1 MLWWS
6 AQHSPLLFFLLAR
19 LVVLTR
25 RRCHLPCA
33 PQRAHANDPALHTDK
48 TMFSWGSLA
57 PKMQRGG
64 DCCVDHGFAR
74 QGLSAAWIWETAL
87 MKASRAPEDPRFHCL
102 LLSPCSAGRRSR
114 GRPPMARSTCC
125 ASCQVRLCCL
135 HFKSFE
141 L

>member
-1 MLWWS
+1 MMLWRS
-6 AQHSPLLFFLLAR
+6 AQHPPLLFLFLLAR

-25 RRCHLPCA
+25 RRCHLSCA

-74 QGLSAAWIWETAL
+74 
-87 MKASRAPEDPRFHCL
+87 
-102 LLSPCSAGRRSR
+102 
-114 GRPPMARSTCC
+114 
-125 ASCQVRLCCL
+125 
-135 HFKSFE
+135 
-141 L
+141 

>member
-6 AQHSPLLFFLLAR
+6 AQHPPLLFFLLAR

-25 RRCHLPCA
+25 RRCH
-33 PQRAHANDPALHTDK
+33 LHTDK